1 MNNISLT
8 NFNSTNLQLLDTRS
22 NSKCLRLTYNVGCLE
37 GVKTVSMGCPK
48 YVWGEQ
54 MYLKSKSGIV
64 KLVQVIFGQVMLGQV
79 KTGQVQS

>member
-8 NFNSTNLQLLDTRS
+8 NFNSTNMPLLDTRS
-22 NSKCLRLTYNVGCLE
+22 NSKCLRQTYNLGCLE
-37 GVKTVSMGCPK
+37 GVQTVSMGCPK

-54 MYLKSKSGIV
+54 IYLKGKAGIV

-79 KTGQVQS
+79 KSGHVQS

>member
-1 MNNISLT
+1 MQISVQIGLNWNWPTGTELGNISLT

-48 YVWGEQ
+48 YVWGE
-54 MYLKSKSGIV
+54 
-64 KLVQVIFGQVMLGQV
+64 
-79 KTGQVQS
+79 